1 MHNQG
6 VIHSDIKLENIL
18 MNSSEFDD
26 EYPTPKICDFGLCH
40 VLDPQIG
47 KAHMKVRCGT
57 QGYIAPEQV
66 DVSIINS

>member
-1 MHNQG
+1 
-6 VIHSDIKLENIL
+6 

-40 VLDPQIG
+40 VVDPQVG

-66 DVSIINS
+66 DVRIMNC